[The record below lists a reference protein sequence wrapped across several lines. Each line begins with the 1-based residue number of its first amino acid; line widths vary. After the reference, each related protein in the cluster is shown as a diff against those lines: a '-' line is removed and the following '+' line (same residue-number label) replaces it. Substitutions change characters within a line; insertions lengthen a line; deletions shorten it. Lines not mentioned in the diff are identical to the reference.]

1 MRALALYPPPP
12 APANSLFFNPPP
24 LLLSQAHVPGSLLGA
39 SLELSSQSIFFFSE
53 RVPISSIFHLTQM
66 SFAKFIQHM
75 ARQNPAMY
83 FSTRS
88 HLLCIPVLTDVIISI
103 PFLLSIY
110 KVSMH

>member
-1 MRALALYPPPP
+1 M
-12 APANSLFFNPPP
+12 
-24 LLLSQAHVPGSLLGA
+24 PGSLLGA
-39 SLELSSQSIFFFSE
+39 SLELSSRSIFFFFSE

-75 ARQNPAMY
+75 ARQNTAMY